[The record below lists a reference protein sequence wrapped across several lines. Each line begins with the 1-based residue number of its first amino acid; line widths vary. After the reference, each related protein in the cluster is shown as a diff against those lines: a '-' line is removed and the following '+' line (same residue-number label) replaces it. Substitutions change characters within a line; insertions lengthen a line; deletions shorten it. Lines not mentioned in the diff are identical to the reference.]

1 MLAERLIQ
9 RAVFTHL
16 RCRPAPGVV
25 AWHTPNGGY
34 RHKSEAA
41 IFNGLGVLA
50 GIPDVIAVKAGR
62 MFALELKTERGKLS
76 PVQVATMDAL
86 SAAGVTCSVAHG
98 IDQAL
103 AQLETWQ
110 LLRGKSFKGV
120 VLSAE
125 TVERE
130 FR

>member
-16 RCRPAPGVV
+16 RCRGALGVV

-41 IFNGLGVLA
+41 ILNGMGVLA
-50 GIPDVIAVKAGR
+50 GIPDIFAIKAGK

-76 PVQVATMDAL
+76 PVQQATIEAL
-86 SAAGVTCSVAHG
+86 TGAGVTCAVAHG
-98 IDQAL
+98 IDAAI
-103 AQLETWQ
+103 AQLEAWQ
-110 LLRGKSFKGV
+110 LLRGKSV
-120 VLSAE
+120 ASASPA
-125 TVERE
+125 VRCVA
-130 FR
+130 

>member
-16 RCRPAPGVV
+16 RTRPAPGVV

-50 GIPDVIAVKAGR
+50 GIPDVIAIRAGNVY
-62 MFALELKTERGKLS
+62 ALELKAERGKLS
-76 PVQVATMDAL
+76 PAQMSTIDAL
-86 SAAGVTCSVAHG
+86 SAAGVTCAVAYG
-98 IDQAL
+98 VDAAIE
-103 AQLETWQ
+103 QLEAWG
-110 LLRGKSFKGV
+110 LLRCNKFV
-120 VLSAE
+120 VSASPP
-125 TVERE
+125 VRCIA
-130 FR
+130 